1 MAQRKTAQ
9 YVLEL
14 VAVPM
19 AVTVA
24 SLTLRCRSVA
34 VLVADQNQSNQ
45 DCPNDEGQHCSE
57 SLDEAQLGVVHLWQA
72 VGRADMQVHPAAECK
87 DEADDRIVDW
97 RCRDDD
103 GSDDDAQ
110 TAREVG
116 KQGLYRRQGNAWPGQ
131 DYEVC
136 NFLRQLVQ
144 DRASGY
150 APAECIST
158 DLEGGANEEAV
169 TKVVEEVS
177 NQNCT

>member
-34 VLVADQNQSNQ
+34 VLVVDQNQSNQ

-110 TAREVG
+110 PLAKLASKAFTGDKET
-116 KQGLYRRQGNAWPGQ
+116 PGP
-131 DYEVC
+131 VKTTKS
-136 NFLRQLVQ
+136 
-144 DRASGY
+144 A
-150 APAECIST
+150 IS
-158 DLEGGANEEAV
+158 
-169 TKVVEEVS
+169 
-177 NQNCT
+177 